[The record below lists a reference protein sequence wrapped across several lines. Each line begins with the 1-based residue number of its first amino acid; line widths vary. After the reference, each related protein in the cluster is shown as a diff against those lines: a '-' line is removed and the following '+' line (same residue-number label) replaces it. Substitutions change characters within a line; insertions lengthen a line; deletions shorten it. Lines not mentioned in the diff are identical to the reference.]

1 MIKQTIGSIL
11 LYYFIMQED
20 NNMMKV
26 FVEKDVKEMQVQLSD
41 GRMIS
46 LEEVLEDYE
55 RLLME
60 KEPIAKLEVGKWF
73 FYDRDVIDKNR
84 EKILNVCGEKKD
96 REGRLYWERFE
107 ESNKIADA
115 EPERYPRQ
123 GWTYVFKH
131 DWDYKKGQKMRD
143 MCNEIGDGM
152 CDEVIC
158 DFELQMRICNGETA
172 EDLFEKADKLP
183 QVRVIQLRD
192 GETGFFGGGTD
203 CNNVAPPA
211 ALVRDF
217 YIPDFRYFDYTPYA
231 FRRKLS

>member
-1 MIKQTIGSIL
+1 
-11 LYYFIMQED
+11 
-20 NNMMKV
+20 MMKV

-60 KEPIAKLEVGKWF
+60 KELEDYSKSEEEPTAKLEVGKWF

-84 EKILNVCGEKKD
+84 EKINGVCGEKKD
-96 REGRLYWERFE
+96 CEGRLYRERFE
-107 ESNKIADA
+107 QSNKIADA

-123 GWTYVFKH
+123 GWTYVSPH
-131 DWDYKKGQKMRD
+131 DGEYKTEQEMRE
-143 MCNEIGDGM
+143 MCETVGGWM

-183 QVRVIQLRD
+183 VVRVIQLRN
-192 GETGFFGGGTD
+192 GGTGYFGGG
-203 CNNVAPPA
+203 AYPPA
-211 ALVRDF
+211 DLSRYNFV
-217 YIPDFRYFDYTPYA
+217 PDNESYEGTPYA
-231 FRRKLS
+231 FRPEIS